1 MNSRD
6 WVDWITF
13 GASVLSALSLI
24 ATLGI
29 YLHQKKS
36 ERKKQQDIDNKILP
50 FILLKSDSILSMLSS
65 VSRDMSEIENYSHI
79 EIEGCKLTLYF
90 PKNIQGNFID
100 TVNLKCDLYDDFINK
115 NRVLLSKELY
125 LFTIEL
131 DQLHSKAI
139 SEIHNFLN
147 LWSHYRKYM
156 EDTEGKGLSKEE
168 LIISIKNELT
178 MCEQSIIKQKISYF
192 IPQKRETMC
201 HKEYD
206 LIYCYLP

>member
-147 LWSHYRKYM
+147 LWSHYRKYI

-178 MCEQSIIKQKISYF
+178 KCEQSIIKQKNIVFYTPKKGNYVS
-192 IPQKRETMC
+192 
-201 HKEYD
+201 
-206 LIYCYLP
+206 

>member
-6 WVDWITF
+6 WVDWIAF

-36 ERKKQQDIDNKILP
+36 ERKKQQDIDNKLLP

-65 VSRDMSEIENYSHI
+65 VSRDMGEIENYSHI
-79 EIEGCKLTLYF
+79 EIENCKLTLYF
-90 PKNIQGNFID
+90 PKDIPGNIID
-100 TVNLKCDLYDDFINK
+100 TVNLKCDLYDDFINR

-147 LWSHYRKYM
+147 LWNHYRKYM
-156 EDTEGKGLSKEE
+156 EDTDGKGLSKEE

-178 MCEQSIIKQKISYF
+178 KCEQSIIKQKNIVSYT
-192 IPQKRETMC
+192 QN
-201 HKEYD
+201 KEKYE
-206 LIYCYLP
+206 P

>member
-115 NRVLLSKELY
+115 NRVLLSKKLY

-178 MCEQSIIKQKISYF
+178 KCEQSIIKQKNIVFYT
-192 IPQKRETMC
+192 QKRETMC
-201 HKEYD
+201 HKKYD